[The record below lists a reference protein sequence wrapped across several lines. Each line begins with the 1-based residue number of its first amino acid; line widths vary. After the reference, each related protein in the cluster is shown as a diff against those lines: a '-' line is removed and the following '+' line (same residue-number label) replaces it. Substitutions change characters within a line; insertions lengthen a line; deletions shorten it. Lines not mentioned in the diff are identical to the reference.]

1 MIELERMDPE
11 VRPKLSRLRPIN
23 VGSPVM
29 RLLFAVLPHVM
40 PSHRVSGV
48 ALTTDRAGSV
58 PVRIYRPD
66 KATGA
71 GLLWIH
77 GGGLVGGVAKMDDR
91 FCGETA
97 QQLGVTIVSVEYR
110 VAPKFP
116 FPAGLDDVHAAF
128 TWFLDHA
135 AAWGVDPAR
144 IVVGGQSAGG
154 GLAAALV
161 QRLYDE
167 GRHVAA
173 QWLWCPM
180 LDDRTALNTE
190 LDAVG
195 HLVWDN
201 RANRYG
207 WGSYLRAVDR
217 QAPLRTPH
225 RVHGTISGPA
235 PDMACTPPTSSSSTT
250 KSSTTRLASRTPAS
264 TPRWTSSPVSHTPS
278 RPPCGTS
285 TPRIRS
291 SARGVPGWAITSDRW
306 LPHPEQPVPRPDPL
320 VGCRNAALGR

>member
-11 VRPKLSRLRPIN
+11 VRPKVSRLRPIN

-66 KATGA
+66 NASGA

-110 VAPKFP
+110 LAPKFP

-128 TWFLDHA
+128 TWFMDHVA
-135 AAWGVDPAR
+135 GLGVDPER

-180 LDDRTALNTE
+180 LDDRTALNSD

-207 WGSYLRAVDR
+207 WGSYLQGLDRSALPPYASPSHREDLSGLPPAWLYASDIELFHDEVVEYARRLQEAGVD
-217 QAPLRTPH
+217 TTVDI
-225 RVHGTISGPA
+225 VHGVPHGVEATLRDIQAAQSILAQGRTWLGARIPA
-235 PDMACTPPTSSSSTT
+235 
-250 KSSTTRLASRTPAS
+250 
-264 TPRWTSSPVSHTPS
+264 
-278 RPPCGTS
+278 
-285 TPRIRS
+285 
-291 SARGVPGWAITSDRW
+291 
-306 LPHPEQPVPRPDPL
+306 
-320 VGCRNAALGR
+320 

>member
-217 QAPLRTPH
+217 QAPPAYASPSRRTDLT
-225 RVHGTISGPA
+225 GL
-235 PDMACTPPTSSSSTT
+235 PPTWLYASDIELFHDEVVDYAARLKDAGVDTT
-250 KSSTTRLASRTPAS
+250 LDIVP
-264 TPRWTSSPVSHTPS
+264 
-278 RPPCGTS
+278 
-285 TPRIRS
+285 
-291 SARGVPGWAITSDRW
+291 GVPHAVEATLRDIHASHSILSKGRAW
-306 LPHPEQPVPRPDPL
+306 LGDHL
-320 VGCRNAALGR
+320 GSLAAPS

>member
-11 VRPKLSRLRPIN
+11 VRPKVSRLRAVN
-23 VGSPVM
+23 LGNPVM
-29 RLLFAVLPHVM
+29 RLLFAALPYTM
-40 PSHRVSGV
+40 PSHRVPGV

-58 PVRIYRPD
+58 PVRIYRPE
-66 KATGA
+66 KASGA

-110 VAPKFP
+110 LAPKFP

-135 AAWGVDPAR
+135 ESWGVDRER

-180 LDDRTALNTE
+180 LDDRTALNSD
-190 LDAVG
+190 LDAIG

-207 WGSYLRAVDR
+207 WGSYLQGLDRSALPPYASPSHREDLSGLPPAWLYASDIELFHDEVVEYARRLREAGVDTT
-217 QAPLRTPH
+217 LDI
-225 RVHGTISGPA
+225 VHGVPHGVEATLRDIHAAQSI
-235 PDMACTPPTSSSSTT
+235 
-250 KSSTTRLASRTPAS
+250 LAQGRT
-264 TPRWTSSPVSHTPS
+264 WLGE
-278 RPPCGTS
+278 CLG
-285 TPRIRS
+285 S
-291 SARGVPGWAITSDRW
+291 SAAPS
-306 LPHPEQPVPRPDPL
+306 
-320 VGCRNAALGR
+320 

>member
-190 LDAVG
+190 LDAS
-195 HLVWDN
+195 D
-201 RANRYG
+201 
-207 WGSYLRAVDR
+207 
-217 QAPLRTPH
+217 
-225 RVHGTISGPA
+225 
-235 PDMACTPPTSSSSTT
+235 TS
-250 KSSTTRLASRTPAS
+250 
-264 TPRWTSSPVSHTPS
+264 
-278 RPPCGTS
+278 CGT
-285 TPRIRS
+285 TGRTATAGARTCGTRS
-291 SARGVPGWAITSDRW
+291 LGAAPYASPSHREDLSGLPPAWLYASDIELFHDEVVDYAARLKDAGVDTTLDIVPGVPHAVEATLRDIHASHSILSKGRTW
-306 LPHPEQPVPRPDPL
+306 LGDHL
-320 VGCRNAALGR
+320 GSLAAPS